1 MLAERLGVFRWG
13 FMPVHRGGMRM
24 PQVTVEDVSDV
35 GTRTVA
41 LELRTPEGF
50 DAEPGQFLLVRA
62 TVEGVEETGYY
73 TLSSPDIEGT
83 MEVTVEYVPEGTLA
97 PWLAE
102 RSPGDTVEIE
112 GPFGDVRYTGDGDAV
127 VLAEG
132 PGIGPAVGIA
142 ERARREGND
151 ATVVFWGEDPPH
163 RARLDTLEA
172 DGATVLVVESLRE
185 ASDAL
190 AAAGSAGA
198 TVYAFGFESFVRDAK
213 TVAEASGV
221 DDVRAESFGT
231 R

>member
-1 MLAERLGVFRWG
+1 
-13 FMPVHRGGMRM
+13 M
-24 PQVTVEDVSDV
+24 PQVTVAAVEEV

-41 LELRTPEGF
+41 LEFETPERF

-62 TVEGVEETGYY
+62 TVDGVEETGYY
-73 TLSSPDIEGT
+73 TLSSPDTAET

-102 RSPGDTVEIE
+102 CTAGDELEIE

-142 ERARREGND
+142 ERALREGHD
-151 ATVVFWGEDPPH
+151 ATVVFWGEEPPH
-163 RARLDTLEA
+163 RERLDALED
-172 DGATVLVVESLRE
+172 DGATILVVESLRDASGALGE
-185 ASDAL
+185 AGD
-190 AAAGSAGA
+190 A
-198 TVYAFGFESFVRDAK
+198 TVYIFGFESFVRDAK
-213 TVAEASGV
+213 TVAEGAGF
-221 DDVRAESFGT
+221 DDVRAESFGA

>member
-1 MLAERLGVFRWG
+1 MTE
-13 FMPVHRGGMRM
+13 
-24 PQVTVEDVSDV
+24 VTVDAAEDV

-41 LELRTPEGF
+41 LELRTPADF

-62 TVEGVEETGYY
+62 TVDGVEETGYY
-73 TLSSPDIEGT
+73 TLSSPDTERT
-83 MEVTVEYVPEGTLA
+83 MEITVEYVPEGTLA

-102 RSPGDTVEIE
+102 RSPGDTVEVE
-112 GPFGDVRYTGDGDAV
+112 GPFGDVRYTGGGPAV

-142 ERARREGND
+142 ERARANGHA
-151 ATVVFWGEDPPH
+151 ATVIFWGEEPPH
-163 RARLDTLEA
+163 RDRLDALDA

-190 AAAGSAGA
+190 AAAADA
-198 TVYAFGFESFVRDAK
+198 TVYVFGFESFVRDAK
-213 TVAEASGV
+213 TAAEAAGV
-221 DDVRAESFGT
+221 ADVRAESFGP

>member
-1 MLAERLGVFRWG
+1 
-13 FMPVHRGGMRM
+13 M
-24 PQVTVEDVSDV
+24 PQVTVAAVEEV

-41 LELRTPEGF
+41 LELETPEGF

-62 TVEGVEETGYY
+62 TVDGVEETGYY
-73 TLSSPDIEGT
+73 TLSSPDVDET

-102 RSPGDTVEIE
+102 RSAGDEIEIE
-112 GPFGDVRYTGDGDAV
+112 GPFGDVRYTGEGDAV

-151 ATVVFWGEDPPH
+151 ATVVFWGEEPPH
-163 RARLDTLEA
+163 RDRLDALED
-172 DGATVLVVESLRE
+172 DGATILVVESLRD

-190 AAAGSAGA
+190 VRAGDA
-198 TVYAFGFESFVRDAK
+198 TVYVFGFESFVRDAK
-213 TVAEASGV
+213 TVAEGVGV
-221 DDVRAESFGT
+221 DDICAESFGA

>member
-1 MLAERLGVFRWG
+1 MTA
-13 FMPVHRGGMRM
+13 
-24 PQVTVEDVSDV
+24 VTVDAVEEV

-62 TVEGVEETGYY
+62 TVDGVEETGYY
-73 TLSSPDIEGT
+73 TLSSPDTDGT
-83 MEVTVEYVPEGTLA
+83 MEITVEYVPEGTLA

-102 RSPGDTVEIE
+102 RTPGDRIDIE
-112 GPFGDVRYTGDGDAV
+112 GPFGDVRYTGEGDAV

-142 ERARREGND
+142 ERAREAGHD
-151 ATVVFWGEDPPH
+151 ATVVFWGDQPPH
-163 RARLDTLEA
+163 RDRLDALEA
-172 DGATVLVVESLRE
+172 DGATVLVVESLRD

-190 AAAGSAGA
+190 ADATDA
-198 TVYAFGFESFVRDAK
+198 TVYVFGFESFVRDAK
-213 TVAEASGV
+213 TVAEAVGV
-221 DDVRAESFGT
+221 DDVRAESFGA

>member
-1 MLAERLGVFRWG
+1 
-13 FMPVHRGGMRM
+13 M
-24 PQVTVEDVSDV
+24 PQVTVDAVEKV

-62 TVEGVEETGYY
+62 TVDGSEEQRSSGNRSETGDVEETGYY
-73 TLSSPDIEGT
+73 TLSSPDVEGT
-83 MEVTVEYVPEGTLA
+83 MEITVEYVPEGTLA

-102 RSPGDTVEIE
+102 RTPGDVIEIE
-112 GPFGDVRYTGDGDAV
+112 GPFGDVRYTGDGPAV

-142 ERARREGND
+142 ERAREEGND

-163 RARLDTLEA
+163 RDRLDALEA
-172 DGATVLVVESLRE
+172 DGATVRVVESLDE
-185 ASDAL
+185 AVDTI
-190 AAAGSAGA
+190 AAADA
-198 TVYAFGFESFVRDAK
+198 TVYVFGFESFVRDAK
-213 TVAEASGV
+213 TVAEAAGA
-221 DDVRAESFGT
+221 DDVRAESFGP